1 MSQLTPFVLFRCDC
15 GCGNVTK
22 IDISKYTKR
31 VQRGLK
37 QDYGFRPLPMAKA
50 QEPHNCPTCGKKCK
64 AENGAGTVAAL
75 EIEHFSEIHQKMM
88 KVLAAHGPA
97 TLDEIRLYLD
107 VEHDYKTSPNAL
119 HSRISELRAWRLV
132 ESVEQAEPTKPT
144 GTRYESSPYVKY
156 RLDRARAEI
165 VQCDGWQT
173 FRLKLMDG
181 CASFSLEGFS
191 QA

>member
-1 MSQLTPFVLFRCDC
+1 MSQTETFVLFKCPCPC
-15 GCGNVTK
+15 GVVSK
-22 IDISKYTKR
+22 QPVSKYSKR

-37 QDYGFRPLPMAKA
+37 QDYGFRPLSMAKA

-75 EIEHFSEIHQKMM
+75 EIEHFSEIHRKIM

-97 TLDEIRLYLD
+97 TLDETRLYLD
-107 VEHDYKTSPNAL
+107 VEHDERTSPNAL

-132 ESVEQAEPTKPT
+132 ESVEQEGPTKPT
-144 GTRYESSPYVKY
+144 GTKYESSPYVKY
-156 RLDRARAEI
+156 LLDRARAEI
-165 VQCDGWQT
+165 VERDGWQT

-181 CASFSLEGFS
+181 GASFSLEGFS